1 MCVNIEQ
8 MLDGNNHLKKTLSSK
23 KLQKKR
29 EIERIEKELMIAQRN
44 YDHAVEN
51 FMICINMREEGVFS
65 ETLSNEY
72 LETSKKELEKACGM
86 LNAILTAH
94 EKILVLF

>member
-8 MLDGNNHLKKTLSSK
+8 MLDGNNHPKKTLSLK

-29 EIERIEKELMIAQRN
+29 EKELMIAQRN
-44 YDHAVEN
+44 YDYAVEN
-51 FMICINMREEGVFS
+51 FIICINMHEEKVFS

-72 LETSKKELEKACGM
+72 LETSKKELEKACGV

-94 EKILVLF
+94 EKVIAL